1 MKNKLINSAFIF
13 MAIGLTCFSSFA
25 ASPGSLD
32 PSFGVAGESIPISP
46 TSFQQL
52 FADMSVMDDGRIVA
66 VLRSSVDFATIRCK
80 SDGTLDNTFGNNGI
94 VLTDL
99 GSTNDE
105 GVNVAIQSDGKIV
118 VLAENSSNSAT
129 ILRFN
134 FNGSLDTTFDTDG
147 KKPLGVLNGSGI
159 AIKSDGKIVVS
170 ASNGDFIVVQ
180 LNPDGSFDTTFD
192 GDGILTTNIDS
203 NDKTSDVSLQTDGKI
218 VVVGTVAN
226 DSKSA
231 IVRYNVNGSLDT
243 TFSGDGILINDFF
256 TDTSREVIDSFA
268 INPVNNSIVVV
279 GEANGIKMQVYCVLT
294 NGNFD
299 TSFSGDGRFEL
310 DFQSNG
316 DEVVIQSDGKIV
328 VAGSKKLDS
337 NTTLNGILLIRL
349 NVNGTLDTQFG
360 NNGIKNISSQNGN
373 GGGQKSISLN
383 GDKLTIGNFGFRLNA
398 VAGFARIN
406 LSNTPTA
413 NSDFDGDGFTDAAVF
428 RPSTGNWFILQ
439 SSNGTVQIPQ
449 FGVSGDIPIDG
460 DFDGDGRSDLA
471 IYRPGVGQW
480 WLQRSSDNSVFA
492 TTFGIASD
500 NSTAGDFDRD
510 GKTDI
515 AVFRPSTGQWLILRS
530 SANFSTF
537 FSFPFGSNGDIPIS
551 KKGL

>member
-13 MAIGLTCFSSFA
+13 MAIGLTCLPGFA

-32 PSFGVAGESIPISP
+32 PSFGVAGQVLPIGPSGQY
-46 TSFQQL
+46 FL
-52 FADMSVMDDGRIVA
+52 NDMAVMDDGRIVA
-66 VLRSSVDFATIRCK
+66 VLNFGIDFATIRCR
-80 SDGTLDNTFGNNGI
+80 SDGTLDNTFGTNGI
-94 VLTDL
+94 VMTDL
-99 GSTNDE
+99 GTTNDK
-105 GVNVAIQSDGKIV
+105 GINVAIQPDGKIV
-118 VLAENSSNSAT
+118 VLAENFNNSVT

-147 KKPLGVLNGSGI
+147 KKPLGVQDGSGLT
-159 AIKSDGKIVVS
+159 IKSDGKIVVS
-170 ASNGDFIVVQ
+170 ASNGDFNVVE
-180 LNPDGSFDTTFD
+180 LNPDGSFDTSFD
-192 GDGILTTNIDS
+192 GDGMVTTNIDA
-203 NDKTSDVSLQTDGKI
+203 NDKSRDIALQADGKI
-218 VVVGTVAN
+218 VVVGTVASS
-226 DSKSA
+226 SKSA

-256 TDTSREVIDSFA
+256 TDTSQEVIDSLA

-279 GEANGIKMQVYCVLT
+279 GEANGTKMQVYRVLS

-316 DEVVIQSDGKIV
+316 DEAVIQSDGKIV
-328 VAGSKKLDS
+328 AAGSNAGS
-337 NTTLNGILLIRL
+337 VGILLIRL
-349 NVNGTLDTQFG
+349 NVNGTLDSQFG
-360 NNGIKNISSQNGN
+360 NNGTELILQNNSALEKSIFLNGN
-373 GGGQKSISLN
+373 
-383 GDKLTIGNFGFRLNA
+383 KLTIGSFAFGNGVLGA
-398 VAGFARIN
+398 LTRIN

-413 NSDFDGDGFTDAAVF
+413 SSDFDGDGFTDAAVF

-449 FGVSGDIPIDG
+449 FGVNGDIPIDG

-500 NSTAGDFDRD
+500 NPTAGDFDKD

-515 AVFRPSTGQWLILRS
+515 AVFRPSNGQWLILRS

-537 FSFPFGSNGDIPIS
+537 FGFPFGSNGDIPIS

>member
-13 MAIGLTCFSSFA
+13 MAIGLTCLPSFA

-32 PSFGVAGESIPISP
+32 PSFGVAGQVLPIGPSGQY
-46 TSFQQL
+46 FL
-52 FADMSVMDDGRIVA
+52 NDMAVMDDGRIVA
-66 VLRSSVDFATIRCK
+66 VLNFGIDFATIRCR
-80 SDGTLDNTFGNNGI
+80 SDGTLDNTFGTNGI
-94 VLTDL
+94 VMTDL
-99 GSTNDE
+99 GTTNDK
-105 GVNVAIQSDGKIV
+105 GINVAIQPDGKIV
-118 VLAENSSNSAT
+118 VLAENFNNSVT

-147 KKPLGVLNGSGI
+147 KKPLGVQDGSGLT
-159 AIKSDGKIVVS
+159 IKSDGKIVVS
-170 ASNGDFIVVQ
+170 ASNGDFNVVE
-180 LNPDGSFDTTFD
+180 LNPDGSFDTSFD
-192 GDGILTTNIDS
+192 GDGMVTTNIDA
-203 NDKTSDVSLQTDGKI
+203 NDKSRDIALQADGKI
-218 VVVGTVAN
+218 VVVGTVASS
-226 DSKSA
+226 SKSA

-256 TDTSREVIDSFA
+256 TDTSQEVIDSLA

-279 GEANGIKMQVYCVLT
+279 GEANGTKMQVYRVLS

-316 DEVVIQSDGKIV
+316 DEAVIQSDGKIV
-328 VAGSKKLDS
+328 AAGSNAGS
-337 NTTLNGILLIRL
+337 VGILLIRL
-349 NVNGTLDTQFG
+349 NVNGTLDSQFG
-360 NNGIKNISSQNGN
+360 NNGTELILQNNSALEKSIFLNGN
-373 GGGQKSISLN
+373 
-383 GDKLTIGNFGFRLNA
+383 KLTIGSFAFGNGVLGA
-398 VAGFARIN
+398 LTRIN

-413 NSDFDGDGFTDAAVF
+413 SSDFDGDGFTDAAVF

-439 SSNGTVQIPQ
+439 SSNGAVQIPQ
-449 FGVSGDIPIDG
+449 FGVNGDIPIDG

-500 NSTAGDFDRD
+500 NPTAGDFDKD

-515 AVFRPSTGQWLILRS
+515 AVFRPSNGQWLILRS

-537 FSFPFGSNGDIPIS
+537 FGFPFGSNGDIPIS